1 MPEANEREKIL
12 RLILQKHCRESVH
25 CDCAVDRALLEV
37 ETLMHV
43 PHVTPS
49 LLSVNVSFPHVPYS
63 HA

>member
-25 CDCAVDRALLEV
+25 CDCAVDRTLLEV

-43 PHVTPS
+43 ST
-49 LLSVNVSFPHVPYS
+49 
-63 HA
+63 